1 MITIFLQYIENDI
14 IVKRYSE
21 GWTEVIM
28 KNINTSSDVGGQ
40 GDKLTETLP
49 LEVLAELVLL
59 MGTIVYVPDH
69 HGAPRRVD
77 KVPQMVGRSIQ
88 WLLL

>member
-1 MITIFLQYIENDI
+1 MITIFLQYIENEI
-14 IVKRYSE
+14 IVKPYSE

-69 HGAPRRVD
+69 HGVPRRVD
-77 KVPQMVGRSIQ
+77 KVPQMVGCSVQ